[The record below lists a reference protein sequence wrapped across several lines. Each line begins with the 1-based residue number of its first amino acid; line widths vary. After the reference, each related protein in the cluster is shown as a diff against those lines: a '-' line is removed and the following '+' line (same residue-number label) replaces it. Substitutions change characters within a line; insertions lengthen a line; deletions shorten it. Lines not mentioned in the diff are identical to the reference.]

1 MLNKEVKINATQQD
15 KKKYDATCMKHVS
28 IVFHFMQ
35 PEQIKER
42 SFILLQATKGL

>member
-15 KKKYDATCMKHVS
+15 KKKYDATCMKLLF
-28 IVFHFMQ
+28 FHFMQ
-35 PEQIKER
+35 PEQTKER